1 MFSLF
6 TDLCS
11 GSVQVHLRLPMKY
24 LWNSVCVCLNN
35 RCSFKK
41 TSRKIFK
48 PFPHTKKSFSI
59 FFIETK
65 IQTSF
70 TMKHTISLYGV
81 LLMFFCFILNKVHAI
96 LKKLKSQNNWFSFWK
111 HTWVHLPYL
120 LMVLKAFFHQWHIQR
135 NYFTK
140 PCILKPFI
148 LCMWYFLAHWATD
161 HGLLWA
167 VIKFILCLVQVGRS
181 C

>member
-1 MFSLF
+1 MFWWKKNVQLFPSVMFSLF

-48 PFPHTKKSFSI
+48 PFPQKKKSFSI

-70 TMKHTISLYGV
+70 AMKHTIYSYGV
-81 LLMFFCFILNKVHAI
+81 LLMFFCFILNKVYAI
-96 LKKLKSQNNWFSFWK
+96 LKKLKSQTTVFHFEITLECIHHICWWCWK
-111 HTWVHLPYL
+111 HFFINDTFRGTIL
-120 LMVLKAFFHQWHIQR
+120 LSLASL
-135 NYFTK
+135 NLLYFV
-140 PCILKPFI
+140 CDI
-148 LCMWYFLAHWATD
+148 
-161 HGLLWA
+161 
-167 VIKFILCLVQVGRS
+167 S
-181 C
+181 